1 MLYPTVLTLAVA
13 GLAAARPLA
22 DHVPAGPTCFPIT
35 FYVDAS
41 TQNVVIT
48 NPPSEHNA
56 TAIYDFMLS
65 TVSTGSQAI
74 SGTKTVS
81 GGFVIEGT
89 YCIPPPTVKDVG
101 ALQFLVH
108 GVTYNKTVWAGL
120 GISERYS
127 WHNYA
132 TSAGYHTLA
141 IDSLGHGQNP
151 QHPDP
156 LNVVQ
161 GPLHVEIMHQIIS
174 RIRSGLVEELFH
186 ARKTII
192 YVGHSYGSGLGNLLS
207 VKHPEDIDAYVLT
220 GFSATLTPPS
230 SFFSDLFS
238 AADVLDR
245 FENYPSGYLTGRT
258 IDGRR
263 AVFYAGSYDH
273 SIVPRDFA
281 GRDIVSVEEFF
292 SPGLFTVASNYTGPV
307 FVATGDLDEF
317 YCAGGPLQ
325 CQKILDS
332 TKTQNFPLSTNYG
345 TYMAPNTGHCLSLHY
360 SVAETAAAINAWLT
374 NVLES
379 LSRAGHRSPQ
389 S

>member
-1 MLYPTVLTLAVA
+1 MLYSCALKLAMA
-13 GLAAARPLA
+13 CLAAAGPLA
-22 DHVPAGPTCFPIT
+22 DYAPAVSNCFPIT
-35 FYVDAS
+35 FHVNAS
-41 TQNVVIT
+41 AENVVIT
-48 NPPSEHNA
+48 NPPSEQNA

-65 TVSTGSQAI
+65 AVSAGSQTT
-74 SGTKTVS
+74 SGTRVVS
-81 GGFVIEGT
+81 GSFVIEGT

-120 GISERYS
+120 GVFERYN
-127 WHNYA
+127 WHGYA
-132 TSAGYHTLA
+132 TNAGYHTLA
-141 IDSLGHGQNP
+141 IDSLGHGQDP

-156 LNVVQ
+156 LSGVQ
-161 GPLHVEIMHQIIS
+161 GPLHIEIMHQIIS
-174 RIRSGLVEELFH
+174 HIRSGLIEELLY

-207 VKHPEDIDAYVLT
+207 IKHPEDIDAYVLT
-220 GFSATLTPPS
+220 GFSATLTPPP

-238 AADVLDR
+238 AADILDR
-245 FENYPSGYLTGRT
+245 FENYPLGYLTGRT
-258 IDGRR
+258 IDSRR
-263 AVFYAGSYDH
+263 AVFYAGAYDH

-307 FVATGDLDEF
+307 FVATGDLDKF
-317 YCAGGPLQ
+317 YCAGGPVQ
-325 CQKILDS
+325 CQKILNS
-332 TKTQNFPLSTNYG
+332 TKVQNFPLSTNYG

-374 NVLES
+374 DVLES
-379 LSRAGHRSPQ
+379 FS
-389 S
+389 